1 LELNVL
7 LRHDTELTNTDKYSV
22 IDDTKAFEQN
32 EPIGQHVET
41 CYRMRPYLRNVGVL
55 CTIFFAIVGIVTTA
69 VAYFNIDGS
78 FARPELAAYFF
89 GLFWST
95 FTLLGLWLLLA
106 YSRYRLYIRGLSIRQ
121 VGVFTESTI
130 DLRLVQELKW
140 RRFPQ
145 GGSVTISAVSG
156 VMKIDL
162 GNLSTSER
170 DQVITVLRASVDE
183 SRQIGWNR
191 FEEQFSITPVKRQ
204 KSLRAQLL
212 LTFIFGAHVIAFGVI
227 WIYSGEFQYL
237 IFSGLNGLMTGYLLR
252 RYRRQLSEQPPLTAQ
267 I

>member
-1 LELNVL
+1 MTGQNLVFQQSEL
-7 LRHDTELTNTDKYSV
+7 
-22 IDDTKAFEQN
+22 
-32 EPIGQHVET
+32 IGPQVET

-55 CTIFFAIVGIVTTA
+55 CTIFFAIVGIGTTA

-121 VGVFTESTI
+121 VGVLTESTI

-145 GGSVTISAVSG
+145 GGSVAISATSG

-162 GNLSTSER
+162 GNLCISDR
-170 DQVITVLRASVDE
+170 DQLITFLRASVDD
-183 SRQIGWNR
+183 SRQIGWTR
-191 FEEQFSITPVKRQ
+191 FEEQFSDTPVKRQ
-204 KSLRAQLL
+204 KSLRAQQLL
-212 LTFIFGAHVIAFGVI
+212 MFVFGAHVIAFGVI
-227 WIYSGEFQYL
+227 WIYSGQLQYL
-237 IFSGLNGLMTGYLLR
+237 MFSGPNGLMTGYLVG
-252 RYRRQLSEQPPLTAQ
+252 RYRRDRREQLPITAQ